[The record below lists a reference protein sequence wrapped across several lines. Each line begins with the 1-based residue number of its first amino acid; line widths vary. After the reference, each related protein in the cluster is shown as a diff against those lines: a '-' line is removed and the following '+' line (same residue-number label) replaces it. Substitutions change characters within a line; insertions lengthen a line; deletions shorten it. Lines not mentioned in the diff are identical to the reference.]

1 MQHIIE
7 HAEDDLNTYN
17 LGTRTTTSVRAIA
30 DIVSDELDPIRPMR
44 TRAVIGLDW

>member
-30 DIVSDELDPIRPMR
+30 DIVSDELD
-44 TRAVIGLDW
+44 LDPAYAYTGGDRG